1 MGKLLEKPKD
11 SLYERDFYAWLQD
24 QAAKLRARSHND
36 VDWENLAEEVESLGR
51 SEKKEIRTR
60 LALLIHHLLKWQFQP
75 GRRSESWRI
84 TISEQRLWIPES
96 IEDSPSLKG
105 YPEEIFEKAYAEG
118 RRQAIKETGVPA
130 EVIPPEPP
138 FSVADALDGH
148 FWPGETFQPYDIL
161 RD

>member
-1 MGKLLEKPKD
+1 MGKPLQKPED

-24 QAAKLRARSHND
+24 QAIKLRARSHND
-36 VDWENLAEEVESLGR
+36 IDWENLAEEIESVGR

-75 GRRSESWRI
+75 GRRCESWRI
-84 TISEQRLWIPES
+84 TIGEQRMWIPAD
-96 IEDSPSLKG
+96 IEDSPSLKD

-118 RRQAIKETGVPA
+118 RRQAIKETGLSAKTFPA
-130 EVIPPEPP
+130 PSP
-138 FSVADALDGH
+138 FSVTDALDDR
-148 FWPGETFQPYDIL
+148 FWPGEAFQPWDVL